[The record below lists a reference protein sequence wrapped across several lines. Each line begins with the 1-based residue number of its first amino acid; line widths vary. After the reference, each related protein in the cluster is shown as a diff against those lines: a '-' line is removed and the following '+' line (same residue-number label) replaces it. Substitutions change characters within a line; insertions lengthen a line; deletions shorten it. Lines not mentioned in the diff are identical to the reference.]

1 MNLFS
6 PILSL
11 FGFGAITNQDK
22 GAQYGSKGST
32 STDAGISVNDER
44 ALQVSAVW
52 ACVQYITNSIASV
65 PIEFYI
71 KTSDGRKE
79 LDRHALIDLFHS
91 SPNNLMK
98 PRDFRKAMT
107 MQMVLWSNAYAEIIW
122 LGNRPVSIIPLR
134 PGRMVPVIGEDGEL
148 TYHYAVENGVK
159 IYAKRS
165 IMHLKGFGSD
175 GIVGMERN
183 NYARQTLGLSVSAD
197 VYAAKQFANGGR
209 SGGGYLKFDKFL
221 TEEQR
226 AQAKELY
233 QNISSTAYNANKLWI
248 LEGDCNYTQDSLNPD
263 TMQMI
268 ETRKMQLG
276 EIARFYGVPEVLIG
290 AGSGTGQWPASF
302 EQQLLFFLTFT
313 LQDYLD
319 EWETGIADSMLS
331 ASERKKIIVDHDVS
345 NFIKMDSTAKANI
358 QASWVQNGLK
368 TRNEI
373 RKANNDPSIEG
384 GDDLTVQVNLTP
396 VDQLAKVG
404 DEQVTNP
411 I

>member
-6 PILSL
+6 TALAW
-11 FGFGAITNQDK
+11 FGLGSISNPDK
-22 GAQYGSKGST
+22 GAQHGSRGGT
-32 STDAGISVNDER
+32 NTEAGISVSDER

-65 PIEFYI
+65 PIEFYE

-79 LDRHALIDLFHS
+79 LGNHALIDLFHS
-91 SPNNLMK
+91 SPNALMK

-107 MQMVLWSNAYAEIIW
+107 MQAVMWSNAYAEIVW
-122 LGNRPVSIIPLR
+122 SGNRPISIIPLR
-134 PGRMVPVIGEDGEL
+134 PGRMTPVIGDDGDL

-175 GIVGMERN
+175 GIVGMSRN
-183 NYARQTLGLSVSAD
+183 DYARQTLGLSVSAD

-209 SGGGYLKFDKFL
+209 SGGGYLKFDTFL
-221 TEEQR
+221 TEDQR
-226 AQAKELY
+226 KQAKELY
-233 QNISSTAYNANKLWI
+233 QNISETAYNANKIWI
-248 LEGDCNYTQDSLNPD
+248 FEGGADYTQDTLNPD

-268 ETRKMQLG
+268 ETRNMQLG
-276 EIARFYGVPEVLIG
+276 EIARFNGVPEVLIG

-319 EWETGIADSMLS
+319 EWETAIADSMLVP
-331 ASERKKIIVDHDVS
+331 SERKKIIIDHDIS
-345 NFIKMDSTAKANI
+345 KFIRMDSTTKAEL
-358 QASWVQNGLK
+358 QSTQVQNGLK

-373 RKANNDPSIEG
+373 RMMNNDPTIEG

-396 VDQLAKVG
+396 VNELSKVG
-404 DEQVTNP
+404 EQP
-411 I
+411 PM

>member
-6 PILSL
+6 RALAW
-11 FGFGAITNQDK
+11 FGLGSISNPDK
-22 GAQYGSKGST
+22 GAQHGSNGGT
-32 STDAGISVNDER
+32 STESGISVTDER

-65 PIEFYI
+65 PIEFYE
-71 KTSDGRKE
+71 KTTGGRKE
-79 LDRHALIDLFHS
+79 LENHALIDLFHS
-91 SPNNLMK
+91 SPNSLMK

-107 MQMVLWSNAYAEIIW
+107 MQAVMWSNAYAEIVW
-122 LGNRPVSIIPLR
+122 AGNRPVSIIPLR
-134 PGRMVPVIGEDGEL
+134 PGRMTPVIGDDGDL

-175 GIVGMERN
+175 GIVGMSRN
-183 NYARQTLGLSVSAD
+183 DYARQTLGLSVSAD

-209 SGGGYLKFDKFL
+209 SGGGYLKFDEFL
-221 TEEQR
+221 NEDQR
-226 AQAKELY
+226 KQAKELY
-233 QNISSTAYNANKLWI
+233 QNISATAYETNKLWI
-248 LEGDCNYTQDSLNPD
+248 LEGGADYTQDTLNPD

-290 AGSGTGQWPASF
+290 AGTGTGQWPASF

-319 EWETGIADSMLS
+319 EWETSIADSMLTP
-331 ASERKKIIVDHDVS
+331 SERKRIIVDHDVS
-345 NFIKMDSTAKANI
+345 KFIKMDSVVKA
-358 QASWVQNGLK
+358 QLQSTWVQNGLK
-368 TRNEI
+368 TRNEV
-373 RKANNDPSIEG
+373 RKVNNDPPVEG

-396 VDQLAKVG
+396 VDELAKVG
-404 DEQVTNP
+404 EQPTM
-411 I
+411 

>member
-6 PILSL
+6 PILRL
-11 FGFGAITNQDK
+11 FGYGAITNQDT
-22 GAQYGSKGST
+22 GAQYSSKASIH
-32 STDAGISVNDER
+32 TDSGISVTDER

-65 PIEFYI
+65 PIEFYE
-71 KTSDGRKE
+71 KTSDGRKDLE
-79 LDRHALIDLFHS
+79 NHALIDLFHS
-91 SPNNLMK
+91 SPNSLMK

-107 MQMVLWSNAYAEIIW
+107 MQAVMWSNAYAEIVW
-122 LGNRPVSIIPLR
+122 SGSRPVSIIPLR
-134 PGRMVPVIGEDGEL
+134 PGRMTPVIGDDGDL

-175 GIVGMERN
+175 GIVGMSRN
-183 NYARQTLGLSVSAD
+183 DYARQTLGLSVSAD

-209 SGGGYLKFDKFL
+209 SGGGYLKFDTFL
-221 TEEQR
+221 TEPQR
-226 AQAKELY
+226 EQAKALY
-233 QNISSTAYNANKLWI
+233 QNISATAYEANKLWI
-248 LEGDCNYTQDSLNPD
+248 LEGGSDYTQDTLNPD

-268 ETRKMQLG
+268 ETRNMQLG

-290 AGSGTGQWPASF
+290 AGTGTGQWPASF

-319 EWETGIADSMLS
+319 EWETAIADSMLS
-331 ASERKKIIVDHDVS
+331 VSERRRIIVDHDVS
-345 NFIKMDSTAKANI
+345 NFIKMDSNAKASL
-358 QASWVQNGLK
+358 QSTWVQNGLK

-373 RKANNDPSIEG
+373 RKANNDPTIEG

-404 DEQVTNP
+404 ETP
-411 I
+411 AM